1 MLAQHISSD
10 TAQARPRRIVE
21 CQRAPPPTM
30 EAASSFTT
38 SLVTLSCAIV
48 FSLYAAGFLVMMLAV
63 AHRRRSVRRARAK
76 LPSSLSTFLMA
87 ANSEEAYAAMGTA
100 SDASATQAVPT
111 LRIAPAGGPGSLQVS
126 NRKVHNLADLQ
137 SCVESYANEEGE
149 SVQVFG
155 SEAHTVEAASPVRT
169 KSLLFG
175 GNRSGEA
182 GSNGAD
188 TKGLLASVD
197 GAASAALKM
206 LTVAQ
211 FLQLEDQ
218 DYAAVKDEASGVS
231 VACGGQVDPARV
243 AEPRLLPLTSP
254 CMPCDVSCA
263 TATEGN
269 PRCGH
274 GGRHHRECLPGS
286 RRGSGSATPVAAAAH
301 VAGTAT
307 WSAPSSESSM
317 YHSSELSSALLPD
330 TADAATAA
338 AVVAANARS
347 STSHL
352 LLRYVPLSPA
362 RTNLTPCPTTVP
374 VDPEYVT

>member
-1 MLAQHISSD
+1 MLAQHISGD

-30 EAASSFTT
+30 AAASSFTT

-48 FSLYAAGFLVMMLAV
+48 LSLYATGFLVMMLAV

-87 ANSEEAYAAMGTA
+87 ANSEEAYTVMGPA
-100 SDASATQAVPT
+100 SDVAATQAVPT
-111 LRIAPAGGPGSLQVS
+111 SRTAPAGGPGSLQDS
-126 NRKVHNLADLQ
+126 NPKVHHLVDLQ
-137 SCVESYANEEGE
+137 SRVESYANDEEE

-155 SEAHTVEAASPVRT
+155 SEAHTVEAVSLVRT
-169 KSLLFG
+169 KSLLCG

-182 GSNGAD
+182 GSNGAG
-188 TKGLLASVD
+188 TKRLPASV
-197 GAASAALKM
+197 ALM
-206 LTVAQ
+206 STVTQ
-211 FLQLEDQ
+211 FLLLEDQ
-218 DYAAVKDEASGVS
+218 DYTAVKDEASGVS
-231 VACGGQVDPARV
+231 VACGGQVDPEYV
-243 AEPRLLPLTSP
+243 AEPRSLPLTSP
-254 CMPCDVSCA
+254 CIPCTVSGA

-269 PRCGH
+269 RRCGH
-274 GGRHHRECLPGS
+274 GSHHHRERLPGS
-286 RRGSGSATPVAAAAH
+286 RRGSGSATPVATAAH

-317 YHSSELSSALLPD
+317 YHSSEWSSALLPD

-347 STSHL
+347 STSPL

-362 RTNLTPCPTTVP
+362 RISLTPCPTTVP
-374 VDPEYVT
+374 VDPGHVT